1 MTFDD
6 KDPPWIALIFRSCI
20 DTGVY
25 PDTWKEYN
33 MVPVHKKGD
42 KQIINNYRPVSL
54 LPIGM
59 FINMR
64 QCAVLWTLIKLRK
77 TVFCYKIIN
86 YSLREL
92 KFLGNMYFS
101 CLEKVVSARAEKVLS
116 LQRNGKNVTLLL
128 IYHISGF

>member
-25 PDTWKEYN
+25 PDTWKKYN

-54 LPIGM
+54 
-59 FINMR
+59 FTNR
-64 QCAVLWTLIKLRK
+64 HVYKYEAVCSAVDIDKIEKNSFLLQNNQLFTKGVEIFRK
-77 TVFCYKIIN
+77 YVF
-86 YSLREL
+86 
-92 KFLGNMYFS
+92 
-101 CLEKVVSARAEKVLS
+101 
-116 LQRNGKNVTLLL
+116 
-128 IYHISGF
+128 